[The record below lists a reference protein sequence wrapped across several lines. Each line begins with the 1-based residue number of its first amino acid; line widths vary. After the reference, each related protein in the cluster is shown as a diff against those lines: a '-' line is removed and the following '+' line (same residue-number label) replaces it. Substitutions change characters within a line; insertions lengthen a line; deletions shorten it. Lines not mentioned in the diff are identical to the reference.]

1 MSGGR
6 HEEQMGRKTEL
17 DNLVLRKWTRPFY
30 EHYVTS
36 IDTSLSLQELLH
48 KHT

>member
-6 HEEQMGRKTEL
+6 HEEQMGRKTEPE
-17 DNLVLRKWTRPFY
+17 NLVLRKWTRPFY
-30 EHYVTS
+30 KHYVTS